1 MGKYKIGRHE
11 FDTREEQESALRDLK
26 KIKYLV
32 EQLDIED
39 PEDTLVL
46 YQLLREG
53 KVSFESDLGDA
64 FFCDISDRV
73 ADNSREM
80 MKQGTKKEGSS
91 FSDLWKKGSWK
102 NFSFKGMHVSS
113 LLKCKEG
120 EDAFLEKEAVFKLAG
135 IVCVVL
141 AAVCFGVYGLSV
153 YAENRATRK
162 LEEVQEMKDISQ
174 AVNWYMER
182 IQQEQ
187 QEEVYVA
194 QEESHAESASQEQ
207 SKTRNLTVLPE
218 YETLH
223 NQYPDLIGWVRI
235 EGTAIDLPVM
245 QTGDDFYLHHNIEG
259 EEDINGTLFM
269 DYRDNVLAPSRN
281 FIVYG
286 HNMRSGSMFGSL
298 KQYLDDGFIAKHK
311 QIQFD
316 TIYEKGT
323 YEVLAVCLTEV
334 GYQDEDGF
342 RYYNF
347 IDPKTTEEFNA
358 YFDSIREC
366 ALYDNTQDVKE
377 DDYFLTLS
385 TCNSYVE
392 DGRLFVVARKVQ

>member
-1 MGKYKIGRHE
+1 MEKYKIGRHE
-11 FDTREEQESALRDLK
+11 FDSKEEWENALDDLK

-32 EQLDIED
+32 EQFDIED

-46 YQLLREG
+46 YQMLRKSEI
-53 KVSFESDLGDA
+53 VFHSELGDA

-73 ADNSREM
+73 ADNSMEM
-80 MKQGTKKEGSS
+80 IKQGVEAKKKILEGLEMAGIHFSELPEIKTPKIFPVKKE
-91 FSDLWKKGSWK
+91 
-102 NFSFKGMHVSS
+102 NIFK
-113 LLKCKEG
+113 
-120 EDAFLEKEAVFKLAG
+120 FTG
-135 IVCVVL
+135 IICVVL
-141 AAVCFGVYGLSV
+141 AIVCVSVYGLSV

-162 LEEVQEMKDISQ
+162 LEEVQDLK
-174 AVNWYMER
+174 N
-182 IQQEQ
+182 
-187 QEEVYVA
+187 
-194 QEESHAESASQEQ
+194 ASQGVDWYTQRSQQGEVQVADGSDARSAEQ
-207 SKTRNLTVLPE
+207 DPSGNLKILPE
-218 YETLH
+218 YEALH
-223 NQYPDLIGWVRI
+223 SQYPDLIGWLKI

-245 QTGDDFYLHHNIEG
+245 QTGDDYYLNHNMEG

-269 DYRDNVLAPSRN
+269 DYRDNVFTPSKN
-281 FIVYG
+281 LLIYG

-323 YEVLAVCLTEV
+323 YEVLAVCLTKV
-334 GYQDEDGF
+334 GYQDEEGY

-347 IDPKTTEEFNA
+347 IDPQTTEEFQA

-366 ALYDNTQDVKE
+366 ALYDNTQAASE
-377 DDYFLTLS
+377 SDYFLTLS

-392 DGRLFVVARKVQ
+392 DGRLFIVAKKIQ